1 MKWIKYLLWTALL
14 VPVASANVVIS
25 QVLYDPIGAES
36 GGEAVELRN
45 DGSSAVDISGWV
57 LATENSATDATFPES
72 TILQPGAAFLVSD
85 EGWDDNKDDSGWR
98 SADYEETITLGNK
111 DSGIALLANG
121 TVIDA
126 VGWGDAAG
134 IEDSL
139 YEGTPAALVAAGNAL
154 VRKADTDDNS
164 EDFSESAADFQE
176 GIPVPITAD
185 IIITAP
191 VIEVSKSLNIV
202 PGATLSIR
210 NNGQTAVFIKLVFND
225 LKFGNNTIPK
235 SAIEIDTLEFTV
247 QPLSEHTSE
256 VSLRIPAGTVP
267 GKYTSTLRVVI
278 AET

>member
-1 MKWIKYLLWTALL
+1 MKWIKYLLWIALL
-14 VPVASANVVIS
+14 VPVARANVVIS
-25 QVLYDPIGAES
+25 QVLYDPAGTES

-57 LATENSATDATFPES
+57 LETENSASDATLPEN
-72 TILQPGAAFLVSD
+72 TILQPGSTFLIAD
-85 EGWDDNKDDSGWR
+85 EGWDDNKDDSSWR

-121 TVIDA
+121 TIIDA
-126 VGWGDAAG
+126 VGWGSEAG
-134 IEDSL
+134 IEGSL

-164 EDFSESAADFQE
+164 EDFAESAADFQE

-202 PGATLSIR
+202 PEGVLSVK
-210 NNGQTAVFIKLVFND
+210 NNGQTAVSIKLVFND

-235 SAIEIDTLEFTV
+235 NAIVVDNLEFTV

-267 GKYTSTLRVVI
+267 GKYTSTLRVI
-278 AET
+278 TSGS